1 MTMSSLE
8 EIAARAKVTKRTV
21 LRRFGSKESLF
32 LAANERIGREEM
44 RRRNEAPIGDVAA
57 GVSVVIDSYERFGA
71 NRLRVLAQED
81 RIPVVAHDVAIGRE
95 LHWSWVRRT
104 FAPLIAPVT
113 GAARKRRIAALVALT
128 DVYMWKL
135 LRRDLGLTACGHRAR
150 ARRTHREAGRRAL
163 MTRFL
168 AYTSPARGH
177 LYPMVATLLE
187 LHHRGHDVHVRT
199 LGSEVAVLRELG
211 LSAEAI
217 DSAIEHTPLDTW
229 RATTPQEGLALAL
242 ATFAGRAVHEVPDLQ
257 EALASVDPDVLLV
270 DITTVGA
277 AAVAEAEGV
286 PWARSIPLF
295 QHFSMGPDPAA
306 EVTMVPFGIAPR
318 ASRCSTSLAADWACR
333 RSRVRRT
340 CGVPRSRSTTPLR
353 PFEDVELAFPPSF
366 RLVGP
371 GLWEPQSEAAGW
383 LDEIDRPMV
392 LVSVSS
398 EFQRDDALV
407 QVALEAMRHEDLDVI
422 VTTAAHE
429 SARFEAPP
437 NARVTSWLSHGPLV
451 QRAACVVCHGGMGI
465 TQKALAAGV
474 PVCVVPFGRDQ
485 FEVAGRV
492 VASGAGTAVFPDALD
507 AATLRN
513 AIHDAMKMRAGAE
526 RVAAGFAR
534 AGGSAAAADALEVL
548 AGTPSRPNAV
558 LTG

>member
-1 MTMSSLE
+1 
-8 EIAARAKVTKRTV
+8 
-21 LRRFGSKESLF
+21 
-32 LAANERIGREEM
+32 
-44 RRRNEAPIGDVAA
+44 
-57 GVSVVIDSYERFGA
+57 
-71 NRLRVLAQED
+71 
-81 RIPVVAHDVAIGRE
+81 
-95 LHWSWVRRT
+95 
-104 FAPLIAPVT
+104 
-113 GAARKRRIAALVALT
+113 
-128 DVYMWKL
+128 
-135 LRRDLGLTACGHRAR
+135 
-150 ARRTHREAGRRAL
+150 

-177 LYPMVATLLE
+177 LYPMVATLIE
-187 LHHRGHDVHVRT
+187 LQHRGHDVHVRT
-199 LGSEVAVLRELG
+199 LATEVSVLRQLG
-211 LSAEAI
+211 LSAEAV
-217 DSAIEHTPLDTW
+217 DPAIEHTPLDTW
-229 RATTPQEGLALAL
+229 RATTPEEGLALAL

-257 EALASVDPDVLLV
+257 AALALVRPDALLV

-286 PWARSIPLF
+286 PWGRSIPLF
-295 QHFSMGPDPAA
+295 QHFSMGPTPAA
-306 EVTMVPFGIAPR
+306 EVTLVPFGIAPEGIEVLDQPRRRLGLPALAQPEEAWR
-318 ASRCSTSLAADWACR
+318 A
-333 RSRVRRT
+333 
-340 CGVPRSRSTTPLR
+340 GVEIYYTAP
-353 PFEDVELAFPPSF
+353 PFEDSAMAFPPSF

-371 GLWEPQSEAAGW
+371 GLWEPSSEPPGW
-383 LDEIDRPMV
+383 LDEIERPMV

-407 QVALEAMRHEDLDVI
+407 QVALEAMRNEDLDVI

-492 VASGAGTAVFPDALD
+492 VASGAGTAVLPDALD
-507 AATLRN
+507 AATLRA
-513 AIHDAMKMRAGAE
+513 AIHDAMTMRAGAE
-526 RVAAGFAR
+526 RIAAGFTR

-548 AGTPSRPNAV
+548 AGAASRPHAA

>member
-1 MTMSSLE
+1 
-8 EIAARAKVTKRTV
+8 
-21 LRRFGSKESLF
+21 
-32 LAANERIGREEM
+32 
-44 RRRNEAPIGDVAA
+44 
-57 GVSVVIDSYERFGA
+57 
-71 NRLRVLAQED
+71 
-81 RIPVVAHDVAIGRE
+81 
-95 LHWSWVRRT
+95 
-104 FAPLIAPVT
+104 
-113 GAARKRRIAALVALT
+113 
-128 DVYMWKL
+128 
-135 LRRDLGLTACGHRAR
+135 
-150 ARRTHREAGRRAL
+150 

-257 EALASVDPDVLLV
+257 EALASVHPDVLLV

-277 AAVAEAEGV
+277 AAVAEAEGI

-306 EVTMVPFGIAPR
+306 EVTMVPFGIAPEGIEVLDQPRRRLGLPALAGPEDVWR
-318 ASRCSTSLAADWACR
+318 AAAEIYHTA
-333 RSRVRRT
+333 
-340 CGVPRSRSTTPLR
+340 P

-407 QVALEAMRHEDLDVI
+407 QVALEAM
-422 VTTAAHE
+422 
-429 SARFEAPP
+429 SARGP
-437 NARVTSWLSHGPLV
+437 RRHRHHG
-451 QRAACVVCHGGMGI
+451 RA
-465 TQKALAAGV
+465 
-474 PVCVVPFGRDQ
+474 
-485 FEVAGRV
+485 
-492 VASGAGTAVFPDALD
+492 
-507 AATLRN
+507 
-513 AIHDAMKMRAGAE
+513 
-526 RVAAGFAR
+526 
-534 AGGSAAAADALEVL
+534 
-548 AGTPSRPNAV
+548 
-558 LTG
+558 

>member
-1 MTMSSLE
+1 
-8 EIAARAKVTKRTV
+8 
-21 LRRFGSKESLF
+21 
-32 LAANERIGREEM
+32 
-44 RRRNEAPIGDVAA
+44 
-57 GVSVVIDSYERFGA
+57 
-71 NRLRVLAQED
+71 
-81 RIPVVAHDVAIGRE
+81 
-95 LHWSWVRRT
+95 
-104 FAPLIAPVT
+104 
-113 GAARKRRIAALVALT
+113 
-128 DVYMWKL
+128 
-135 LRRDLGLTACGHRAR
+135 
-150 ARRTHREAGRRAL
+150 

-199 LGSEVAVLRELG
+199 LGSEVAVLQELG

-257 EALASVDPDVLLV
+257 EALASVHPDVLLV

-277 AAVAEAEGV
+277 AAVAEAEGI

-306 EVTMVPFGIAPR
+306 EVTMVPFAIAPEGIEVLDQPRRRLGLPALAGPEDVWR
-318 ASRCSTSLAADWACR
+318 AAAEIYYTA
-333 RSRVRRT
+333 
-340 CGVPRSRSTTPLR
+340 P
-353 PFEDVELAFPPSF
+353 PFEDAELAFPPSF

-371 GLWEPQSEAAGW
+371 GLWEPPSEAPGW
-383 LDEIDRPMV
+383 LDELHRPMV

-407 QVALEAMRHEDLDVI
+407 QVALEAMRDEDLDVI

-513 AIHDAMKMRAGAE
+513 AIHDAMKMRPGAE

-548 AGTPSRPNAV
+548 AGTPSRPDAV

>member
-1 MTMSSLE
+1 
-8 EIAARAKVTKRTV
+8 
-21 LRRFGSKESLF
+21 
-32 LAANERIGREEM
+32 
-44 RRRNEAPIGDVAA
+44 
-57 GVSVVIDSYERFGA
+57 
-71 NRLRVLAQED
+71 
-81 RIPVVAHDVAIGRE
+81 
-95 LHWSWVRRT
+95 
-104 FAPLIAPVT
+104 
-113 GAARKRRIAALVALT
+113 
-128 DVYMWKL
+128 
-135 LRRDLGLTACGHRAR
+135 
-150 ARRTHREAGRRAL
+150 

-187 LHHRGHDVHVRT
+187 LHRRGHDVHVRT
-199 LGSEVAVLRELG
+199 LASEVAVLRELG
-211 LSAEAI
+211 LHADAV
-217 DSAIEHTPLDTW
+217 DPAIEHTPLDTW

-242 ATFAGRAVHEVPDLQ
+242 ATFAGRAVHEVPDL
-257 EALASVDPDVLLV
+257 EVALALVRPDALLV

-277 AAVAEAEGV
+277 AAVAEAEGI

-295 QHFSMGPDPAA
+295 QHFSMGPAPAA
-306 EVTMVPFGIAPR
+306 AVTMVPFGIAPEGIEV
-318 ASRCSTSLAADWACR
+318 LDQPR
-333 RSRVRRT
+333 RRL
-340 CGVPRSRSTTPLR
+340 GLTPLAGPEEAWR
-353 PFEDVELAFPPSF
+353 AAVEIYYTAPPFEDARMAFPPSF

-371 GLWEPQSEAAGW
+371 GLWEPPSETPGW
-383 LDEIDRPMV
+383 LDEIERPMV

-407 QVALEAMRHEDLDVI
+407 QAALEATGSEDLDVI
-422 VTTAAHE
+422 ITTAAHE
-429 SARFEAPP
+429 PDRFEAPP
-437 NARVTSWLSHGPLV
+437 NARMASWLSHGPLV

-507 AATLRN
+507 AATLRT
-513 AIHDAMKMRAGAE
+513 AIHDAMAMRVGAE

-534 AGGSAAAADALEVL
+534 AGGSAAAADALELLV
-548 AGTPSRPNAV
+548 GTSSRPPAV